1 MRKIWDMWYDLSDY
15 HVDWVVWFHVFTMKL
30 PFETVNE
37 VVLKVCDRFLECR
50 RWRGRIGE
58 VVSPQGF
65 LGKRSWRFGGWSSK
79 SRQCKTSLQRLL
91 SPDSAGWENNG
102 VEELLSW
109 YSTPWKSLSCLVGY
123 HWHDAFGIWPRGDS
137 TTGFWNWW
145 KCGIEVP
152 ILGGPCLLAT
162 RNSSEFCHWLR
173 RCWHFDLQFK
183 EDDQKVCF
191 QFLDLHQNF
200 SSTSL
205 NPRRNISSY
214 HSNEL
219 NELRWY
225 PQEGSMLETISISY
239 IGYRTFRNLLAY
251 RLDFPSPRLSF
262 CAVQAMLKPCRMRHI
277 ESYSVIF
284 FYILNYYV
292 WLCLSLLLLLLLV
305 LLTSNIVIN
314 VFMHI
319 VILIPCI
326 FLILFLWLVV
336 V

>member
-1 MRKIWDMWYDLSDY
+1 MTSVIIMLIELFGFMF
-15 HVDWVVWFHVFTMKL
+15 VVFTMFSPWNFPLKL
-30 PFETVNE
+30 FESVE
-37 VVLKVCDRFLECR
+37 SLWSRECR
-50 RWRGRIGE
+50 RWRERIGE
-58 VVSPQGF
+58 VVSHQGF
-65 LGKRSWRFGGWSSK
+65 LGKCSWRFGGWSSK

-109 YSTPWKSLSCLVGY
+109 YSTPWKSLSCLVGS

-191 QFLDLHQNF
+191 QFLDLQNF
-200 SSTSL
+200 SSSL
-205 NPRRNISSY
+205 NPRIHWQMFVRNISSY
-214 HSNEL
+214 HSL

-225 PQEGSMLETISISY
+225 PQEGSMLEPNGNNIYIIYWVQNIPEPSRISVGFS
-239 IGYRTFRNLLAY
+239 
-251 RLDFPSPRLSF
+251 FPTAKT
-262 CAVQAMLKPCRMRHI
+262 CAEAMLKPCRMRHI
-277 ESYSVIF
+277 ESYSVILLWTIIF
-284 FYILNYYV
+284 VFVCVCHYY
-292 WLCLSLLLLLLLV
+292 C
-305 LLTSNIVIN
+305 
-314 VFMHI
+314 
-319 VILIPCI
+319 CCC
-326 FLILFLWLVV
+326 
-336 V
+336 